1 VAWAV
6 DTRPRAD
13 AVDRWPAAA
22 CWILGL
28 CIGAF
33 LKTPVTITLG
43 DALLECHRNSGP
55 TAAGD
60 NEYAL
65 EQKYSLSFSVSRLC
79 RSRATY
85 QKDPQPGEHRQRDAI
100 QRGGE
105 LTPCT
110 TCMSRQNRCP
120 LPTRPSCALYRRTS
134 SGREAAWAPGWR
146 PSDPSQAP
154 PPRTPVPAADSY
166 SVRLR

>member
-110 TCMSRQNRCP
+110 TCMSPPKQVSFADP
-120 LPTRPSCALYRRTS
+120 AIVCA
-134 SGREAAWAPGWR
+134 
-146 PSDPSQAP
+146 
-154 PPRTPVPAADSY
+154 VPAHLLRPGG
-166 SVRLR
+166 SVGTGMASL